1 MSEYRY
7 VERPFLDQLAALGWV
22 VIDQGEGVP
31 IDPAASLR
39 TDFREV
45 VIKGEF
51 FAALD
56 ALNRLP
62 DGRAW
67 LTDAQKEDLYEEI
80 SGVRLA
86 TGKSLLEVN
95 EAILKL
101 LFKIQVDRNEVTGE
115 EYPTVTLIDFE
126 NPDRNRFVAINQYR
140 IDTPGRTRDHV
151 RPDIVLFV
159 NGMPLVVVEC
169 KDANEFTSN
178 PMYECFLQLMRYSNQ
193 RPETKAAGLREGD
206 ERLFFTNQLLI
217 RTCGEKADYG
227 SITSTDEEYFFV
239 WRDIYPDANR
249 TYTPPLGKERA
260 QEKLIQGM
268 LPKATLLDIIRSFVI
283 FMDTGKQRV
292 KVVPRYQQ
300 YRAVGKML
308 ARMETGARPE
318 ERSGVVWHTQGSG
331 KSLTMVF
338 AIRKLRRT
346 EALKDY
352 KIVLV
357 NDRVDLEDQLSETAT
372 LSGETVTV
380 IQSSQELKEKLATTS
395 SNLNMVMMHKFREA
409 SERNTPDYLA
419 KALKGGKP
427 VPEFA
432 SFGEINTSDRILLM
446 IDEAHRTQGSDLGDN
461 LFEAFPRSTKVAFTG
476 TPLIMDRHVKKTW
489 QRFGGYIDKYRLHDA
504 VEDGATVQIL
514 YEGRTA
520 ETAIN
525 DPAGFETKFEDLF
538 KDRTEAEL
546 IAIKLKYGTSGDIF
560 EAPKR
565 IEAIAKDLVR
575 HYAENILPNGFK
587 AQVVSSSKMA
597 AVLYRKYIDQA
608 LKEYVAAER
617 MKPNADPAWIKKLEF
632 LKTAVVVSADETN
645 EKAEITAARKEGKLM
660 DAVEN
665 FKRKFEYD
673 DPEKANTGIALLCV
687 CDMLLTGFDAP
698 IEQVMYLDK
707 RLTEH
712 SLLQAIAR
720 VNRVS
725 KGKSRGYV
733 VDYIGLAGHLKEALG
748 QYSREDADPDEKQDI
763 EDSLKNIETEVPI
776 LESRYQRLV
785 NLFKDKG
792 VGEIE
797 AFVQQ
802 RMRDPKQTY
811 AVLEQAVEALKDIR
825 MRATFEVYLKQF
837 MQSLDIVLP
846 HTLGNPFKVPVKRF
860 GYILAQTRERYKDNS
875 LNLAGAGEKVKRLI
889 DEHLI
894 SLGINPKIAPI
905 ELIDPNFV
913 KGLSKHANP
922 RAKASEM
929 EHAIRKHIKVHI
941 EEDPALYTKLS
952 EKLEALI
959 QKHKED
965 WTLLCK
971 ELDDLRQEVEKGRE
985 TTETGVPP
993 MVAPF
998 HDLMVEIAY
1007 GNDGTPKGQEEP
1019 VKILAAAVFGLF
1031 KERIGLVAFWSK
1043 GYEVARLKGDLAE
1056 MLLVSDIEAI
1066 MERSDKLV
1074 TELTALAR
1082 ARHKDVVG

>member
-7 VERPFLDQLAALGWV
+7 VEKPFLDQLAALGWTI
-22 VIDQGEGVP
+22 IDQGDGVP
-31 IDPAASLR
+31 IDPAKSLR

-45 VIKGEF
+45 VIKDEF
-51 FAALD
+51 FKALTE
-56 ALNRLP
+56 LNRL
-62 DGRAW
+62 DNGECW
-67 LTDAQKEDLYEEI
+67 LTDSQKEELYEDI
-80 SGVRLA
+80 CGARLA

-126 NPDRNRFVAINQYR
+126 NPEKNRFVAINQYR
-140 IDTPGRTRDHV
+140 IDTPGRTKDHI

-178 PMYECFLQLMRYSNQ
+178 PMYEAYLQLMRYSNQ
-193 RPETKAAGLREGD
+193 RPETKAAGLREGE

-239 WRDIYPDANR
+239 WRDVFPEANR
-249 TYTPPLGKERA
+249 KYTPPLGKERA

-308 ARMETGARPE
+308 ARMETGAKPE

-346 EALKDY
+346 ETLKDF
-352 KIVLV
+352 KVVMV
-357 NDRVDLEDQLSETAT
+357 NDRVDLEDQLSETAS

-380 IQSSQELKEKLATTS
+380 IQSSKDLKEKLATTS
-395 SNLNMVMMHKFREA
+395 SNLNMVMMHKFKEA
-409 SERNTPDYLA
+409 TERNTPAYLA

-427 VPEFA
+427 VPEFV
-432 SFGEINTSDRILLM
+432 SFGVINTSDRILLM
-446 IDEAHRTQGSDLGDN
+446 IDEAHRSQGSDLGDN
-461 LFEAFPRSTKVAFTG
+461 LFEAFPHSTKVAFTG

-546 IAIKLKYGTSGDIF
+546 IAIKLKYGTTGDIF

-597 AVLYRKYIDQA
+597 AVLYRKYIDEA
-608 LKEYVAAER
+608 LKEYIAAEKA
-617 MKPNADPAWIKKLEF
+617 KPNADAAWIKKLEF

-645 EKAEITAARKEGKLM
+645 EKAEITTARKEGKQM

-707 RLTEH
+707 KLTEH

-733 VDYIGLAGHLKEALG
+733 VDYIGLANHLRRALAIYDG
-748 QYSREDADPDEKQDI
+748 ADEDERFDI
-763 EDSLKNIETEVPI
+763 EESLKNIETEVPI

-792 VGEIE
+792 VKEIE

-802 RMRDPKQTY
+802 KLTDPKQTY

-846 HTLGNPFKVPVKRF
+846 HPLGNPFKVPVKRF

-913 KGLSKHANP
+913 KGLAKHTDP

-929 EHAIRKHIKVHI
+929 EHAIRKHIKVHL

-965 WTLLCK
+965 WTALCK
-971 ELDDLRQEVEKGRE
+971 ELDELRQDVEKGRE
-985 TTETGVPP
+985 VTETGITPA
-993 MVAPF
+993 VAPF

-1007 GNDGTPKGQEEP
+1007 GKDGPPKGQDEL
-1019 VKILAAAVFGLF
+1019 VKKLASAVFGLF

-1056 MLLVSDIEAI
+1056 MLLVSDIDAV
-1066 MERSDKLV
+1066 MDKSDTLV
-1074 TELTALAR
+1074 TEMTALAR